1 MDGPGIIV
9 RYCIV
14 IGFALGIAACGGG
27 GGGADQGAAGSQP
40 TQPVPSGIGAAGGTV
55 SGPNGSKVEIP
66 RGALAVVTQI
76 AVDQTSLNAPPL
88 PAGLTPIGQMFA
100 FTPHGTTFATP
111 ATITM
116 PFDPASVPAG
126 VTPALFKTNAQNQWE
141 KVANATFGASS
152 VTAQVSS
159 FSFSQ
164 VVTEV
169 LSAAAVRKWRFS
181 EMINTGFGATG
192 TQSLILGQQ
201 FEDVGGDLVD
211 VHDFGPT
218 SFDSGFQI
226 FDGTEVVQNG
236 IASGVVASSARSR
249 WRQKRRA
256 AIPISR
262 ARSWAARRNWCRS
275 RRS

>member
-1 MDGPGIIV
+1 MNGPGIIV
-9 RYCIV
+9 RCCIV

-27 GGGADQGAAGSQP
+27 GGDGGQSGAAGSQP
-40 TQPVPSGIGAAGGTV
+40 APVPSGIGAAGGTAL
-55 SGPNGSKVEIP
+55 GPDGSKVEVP

-126 VTPALFKTNAQNQWE
+126 ATPALFKTNSQNQWE

-159 FSFSQ
+159 FSFGQ
-164 VVTEV
+164 VVTE
-169 LSAAAVRKWRFS
+169 
-181 EMINTGFGATG
+181 
-192 TQSLILGQQ
+192 
-201 FEDVGGDLVD
+201 DL
-211 VHDFGPT
+211 
-218 SFDSGFQI
+218 
-226 FDGTEVVQNG
+226 
-236 IASGVVASSARSR
+236 
-249 WRQKRRA
+249 
-256 AIPISR
+256 
-262 ARSWAARRNWCRS
+262 
-275 RRS
+275 